1 MQKKV
6 ISLSGFCSFFEIEH
20 YLQRFP
26 EMNVELS
33 YHMSANFLHEVTPL
47 IRGKVAS
54 VHACCPHE
62 PIFPNFGSHDKE
74 VLQASYKAVEE
85 SFKTAF
91 RFQASIVVLHPG
103 YVTDLAIPSDNK
115 RREALLADPSFRPYV
130 FKQQGSICLSSYPN
144 SDVYQRHAQQ
154 ARGELPKVAQLGKK
168 YGVRLAVEN
177 LNPRVGYL
185 FQTPQEMVALTHEN
199 PDLFLCLDV
208 GHLWISSCLYGFDYF
223 AGLRTILETQR
234 VINCHLHANSSQAV
248 TEQYADDHHSL
259 DKYGFPYEEVIS
271 LLHAYGANLVL
282 ETIENPVEN
291 TGLLIT
297 LLEQMI

>member
-1 MQKKV
+1 MQKQV
-6 ISLSGFCSFFEIEH
+6 ISLVGFTRTPAIRE
-20 YLQRFP
+20 YLDEFP
-26 EMNVELS
+26 DMSVELS
-33 YHMSANFLHEVTPL
+33 YKMDRQFLDEVAPL
-47 IRGKVAS
+47 VEGRVAS

-130 FKQQGSICLSSYPN
+130 FKQQGSICLSNYPN

-259 DKYGFPYEEVIS
+259 DKYGFPYEEVVS
-271 LLHAYGANLVL
+271 LLLETDANLVL
-282 ETIENPVEN
+282 ETVENPREN
-291 TGLLIT
+291 TMLLKALMQNT
-297 LLEQMI
+297 